1 MPDSVN
7 NSLYIPPN
15 YSYKGKKEFSTDIDQ
30 NAFMRLMIEQLK
42 YQDPLSPMDNQQ
54 FVQQTAIMTMV
65 ERLTRMQS
73 LMEESN
79 SSLLNIRQYEQLVGK
94 TATYDLTTK
103 DPDTGEVSKEPKTGS
118 IDGVKMKDGKIYFI
132 IGEDVVPREDVT
144 GVDSSSTGDTGDWLD
159 STLKYTQMIGYTVS
173 YKGQQEN
180 PDGTSSGTDKSGVIA
195 AVSMKN
201 GLIEFHLDN
210 GDKITPQDITG
221 LETPR
226 REEPEAS

>member
-1 MPDSVN
+1 
-7 NSLYIPPN
+7 
-15 YSYKGKKEFSTDIDQ
+15 
-30 NAFMRLMIEQLK
+30 
-42 YQDPLSPMDNQQ
+42 
-54 FVQQTAIMTMV
+54 
-65 ERLTRMQS
+65 
-73 LMEESN
+73 
-79 SSLLNIRQYEQLVGK
+79 
-94 TATYDLTTK
+94 
-103 DPDTGEVSKEPKTGS
+103 
-118 IDGVKMKDGKIYFI
+118 
-132 IGEDVVPREDVT
+132 
-144 GVDSSSTGDTGDWLD
+144 
-159 STLKYTQMIGYTVS
+159 MIGYTVS